1 MPQLVQGL
9 LNRYDKRI
17 CQIVIV
23 NDNSGDSTGRI
34 ADELAGQNN
43 KITVLHRNLPAGV
56 GLALRE
62 GFDAISPEATHVLM
76 MDGDFVA
83 NLSEV
88 ADLLEKADEGYDIVF
103 GSRYC
108 WAFGFYGYP
117 YLKRIS
123 NRAFH
128 LFAKHMLGVKTHDVS
143 NNFKIIRRRTLLA
156 CKFQATDFA
165 INAETGLYPLL
176 HGASWCE
183 VPVKWVTRS
192 ASMGSSK
199 FSVFKIA
206 RSYFRVLVQCRQQLM
221 ACRSEARV
229 RRATY

>member
-1 MPQLVQGL
+1 M
-9 LNRYDKRI
+9 
-17 CQIVIV
+17 
-23 NDNSGDSTGRI
+23 GR
-34 ADELAGQNN
+34 
-43 KITVLHRNLPAGV
+43 
-56 GLALRE
+56 ALRE
-62 GFDAISPEATHVLM
+62 GLDAISPEATHVLM

-88 ADLLEKADEGYDIVF
+88 ADLLDKADEGYNIVF

-128 LFAKHMLGVKTHDVS
+128 FLAKHMLGIKTHDVS
-143 NNFKIIRRRTLLA
+143 NNFKIIRRNLLLV
-156 CKFQATDFA
+156 CDFQATDFA

-176 HGASWCE
+176 QGASWCE

-192 ASMGSSK
+192 ASMGASK
-199 FSVFKIA
+199 FSVIKIA
-206 RSYFRVLVQCRQQLM
+206 RSYFRVLMRCRKQLM
-221 ACRSEARV
+221 TCHSHAR
-229 RRATY
+229 